1 MMAAS
6 PWEKLLEKPQP
17 RGHFVQLYRADEL
30 ALAKN
35 VGLYIWEGIR
45 RGDGV
50 LVIATPEHRELFCQ
64 YIDRLG
70 ANTPSCIERQQLV
83 ILDAHDTLAEFMVG
97 GQPDWFLFESVVK
110 AAMRRVVPLKQ
121 EAGLRAY
128 GEMVGVLWNAKQ
140 FDPAIRLEQLWNRL
154 LEQSSF
160 SLYCAYAID
169 LFGREFHVAN
179 LDSVLCTH
187 THLVPAQ
194 SNGNLEA
201 ALHRAM
207 SEILGDKA
215 DALKVLI
222 KANYRPAWAV
232 MPNAESIV
240 LWLRNN
246 LPGVSEEIV
255 TRAKEHYLV
264 LEGAA
269 S

>member
-1 MMAAS
+1 M
-6 PWEKLLEKPQP
+6 
-17 RGHFVQLYRADEL
+17 
-30 ALAKN
+30 
-35 VGLYIWEGIR
+35 I
-45 RGDGV
+45 
-50 LVIATPEHRELFCQ
+50 
-64 YIDRLG
+64 
-70 ANTPSCIERQQLV
+70 
-83 ILDAHDTLAEFMVG
+83 G
-97 GQPDWFLFESVVK
+97 GQPDWFRFEAVVK
-110 AAMRRVVPLKQ
+110 AAMRRVLPAKQ
-121 EAGLRAY
+121 EGGLRAY
-128 GEMVGVLWNAKQ
+128 GEMVGVLWSAKQ

-207 SEILGDKA
+207 TEILGDKA
-215 DALKVLI
+215 EALKVLI
-222 KANYRPAWAV
+222 KANYRPSWAV

-246 LPGVSEEIV
+246 LPDVSEEIV
-255 TRAKEHYLV
+255 TRAREHYLV
-264 LEGAA
+264 LEQPNLSSEGRL